1 VWDDR
6 HPIADVPVR
15 IITDT
20 SDESE
25 PGNAEIQQGWLVLS
39 PQASQVVVSSGHDV
53 PINEPDVVIAA
64 ILEVVDL
71 TRDNE

>member
-1 VWDDR
+1 
-6 HPIADVPVR
+6 VR
-15 IITDT
+15 IISDT

-25 PGNAEIQQGWLVLS
+25 PGNAEIQEGWLVLS

-64 ILEVVDL
+64 ILEVIHHS
-71 TRDNE
+71 RDSN